1 MRHRIPTAALAA
13 LAATLILAGTALAGG
28 WANAVMDEP
37 PPPDPPSAGE
47 PITIGFTLLQH
58 GVTPVNDP
66 APTVTVRNAAT
77 GEELSVIA
85 TQEGASGHWVAVIT
99 FPSDG
104 TWRYEV
110 THELIVGMNGFNPV
124 TVGSVA
130 PAAPAASTA
139 TSAVAAQPLATLVLA
154 LLLTLA
160 IAAAYILSRRR
171 ADRYRTVRA

>member
-13 LAATLILAGTALAGG
+13 LAATMILAGTALAGG

-37 PPPDPPSAGE
+37 PPSDPPSAGE

-66 APTVTVRNAAT
+66 APTVTVRNAT

-160 IAAAYILSRRR
+160 IAAAFILSRRR

>member
-1 MRHRIPTAALAA
+1 MRHRIPAAGALTA
-13 LAATLILAGTALAGG
+13 LAATLILASAALAGG
-28 WANAVMDEP
+28 WANAVMDESP
-37 PPPDPPSAGE
+37 SDPPSAGE

-58 GVTPVNDP
+58 GITPVNDP

-77 GEELSVIA
+77 GEELSVTA

-110 THELIVGMNGFNPV
+110 THDLIVGMNGFNPV
-124 TVGSVA
+124 TVGSAA
-130 PAAPAASTA
+130 PAAAASTA
-139 TSAVAAQPLATLVLA
+139 TSAAAAQPLAVLVLA

-160 IAAAYILSRRR
+160 VAAAFILSRRR
-171 ADRYRTVRA
+171 LGRYRTARA

>member
-13 LAATLILAGTALAGG
+13 VAAALILAGTAFAGG

-37 PPPDPPSAGE
+37 PPSDPPSAGE

-58 GVTPVNDP
+58 GVTPVNNP

-77 GEELSVIA
+77 GEELSVTA

-99 FPSDG
+99 YPSDG

-110 THELIVGMNGFNPV
+110 THDLIVGMNGFNPV

-130 PAAPAASTA
+130 PAAPASTA
-139 TSAVAAQPLATLVLA
+139 TSAAAAQPLSVLLLA
-154 LLLTLA
+154 LVLTLA
-160 IAAAYILSRRR
+160 IAAAFVLSRRR
-171 ADRYRTVRA
+171 AGGYGTVRA